1 MEEAF
6 RQPPGTGEP
15 PGGGEITVTTVTQ
28 LKNALDPKNAG
39 RRILVNK
46 GTYEVNVPLRVPDGA
61 SLVGKGEMTYVGGL
75 PDTFTMDNKT
85 TITGLPDLKGDLLT
99 LGNRSSVRRLIL
111 EILEV
116 NTPGVP
122 ENTPKFGNVV
132 AVASGGP
139 GDSVSAAIDE
149 CQLINKNPAGAGAE
163 GPVGG
168 ALLACTRNP
177 EGDPPPHE
185 DAVVTVR
192 VSRSLVEPTGG
203 GPAVFAMNFATGGK
217 VTVELIGNRI
227 RGSLDAVG
235 GLSRPNA
242 VFDAT
247 TTIRSRGN
255 LYSGSDGPAWQIIGG
270 SHGPGEESSGASANS
285 ASAHSRNDRIKGFQL
300 GIFALGG
307 RRFSSDGGTSSFN
320 VVELDLIQLRL
331 ETEGTEAADFLFAGS
346 LSFGPFLAGDENT
359 VRVRV
364 RKTIGSGPRENL
376 YTHSGGFGTGNQLTF
391 DGTLAAFIRSNEKID
406 PAPPAEFFALS

>member
-6 RQPPGTGEP
+6 RQPAGTGESP
-15 PGGGEITVTTVTQ
+15 AGGQITVTNVAQ
-28 LKNALDPKNAG
+28 LKDALDPKNAG
-39 RRILVNK
+39 KRIIVSSS
-46 GTYEVNVPLRVPDGA
+46 GTYRVNSPLRVPDGA
-61 SLVGKGEMTYVGGL
+61 SLEGEGVMKYDDGL
-75 PDTFTMDNKT
+75 PVEFTTGKT
-85 TITGLPDLKGDLLT
+85 TITGLPTLEGDLLT

-122 ENTPKFGNVV
+122 EDTPKFGNVV
-132 AVASGGP
+132 AVASGRP

-149 CQLINKNPAGAGAE
+149 CQLINKNPAGAGAD

-168 ALLACTRNP
+168 ALLAFTRNP
-177 EGDPPPHE
+177 KDDPPHE
-185 DAVVTVR
+185 DAGVTVR

-217 VTVELIGNRI
+217 VDVELIGNRI

-235 GLSRPNA
+235 GLSRPDA

-346 LSFGPFLAGDENT
+346 LSFGPFLAGEENT